1 MRMRLQLLVA
11 ALFAA
16 TAAPLLAH
24 HSFSAEYNIADTVVL
39 KGTLSTFQ
47 WVNPHAFLTIAVKDD
62 SGATKLWRIE
72 GGPIWFL
79 LDGGWSPE
87 MLQDMMKSR
96 ETIVVT
102 GYRARKP
109 FDESFGGG
117 AWAKEVELA
126 DGRKLLFHD

>member
-1 MRMRLQLLVA
+1 MRLQLLIT

-109 FDESFGGG
+109 PDASFGGG